1 MIDRMKDVRRAVAAA
16 ALLGAALA
24 GCSTGGD
31 DRAGGPSG
39 QPTSSAAAASAA
51 EPPAAEPPAAESEG
65 PGGPEGPMAP
75 GPGKVRGALAGLP
88 APLDDTCT
96 PGAGDC
102 AYFLGRVHEEL
113 TGLEAAMR
121 NDPKGPG
128 HFPEPLAW
136 IAGLNKTLDGD
147 LSTENLE
154 ARMKDLTGVRDRINT
169 WMQDHPDD
177 YR

>member
-1 MIDRMKDVRRAVAAA
+1 MLDHTKDVRRAVAAA
-16 ALLGAALA
+16 ALLGAALV
-24 GCSTGGD
+24 GCSMGGD
-31 DRAGGPSG
+31 DMAGGP
-39 QPTSSAAAASAA
+39 PEKPAAAAAATSAEPSAA
-51 EPPAAEPPAAESEG
+51 EPGEPGDPVTPEDPMS
-65 PGGPEGPMAP
+65 PGPE
-75 GPGKVRGALAGLP
+75 KVRDAFAGLQ
-88 APLDDTCT
+88 ATLDDTCT

-113 TGLEAAMR
+113 AGLEAAMK

-128 HFPEPLAW
+128 HFPEPLSW

-154 ARMKDLTGVRDRINT
+154 AHMKDLTGVRDRINT